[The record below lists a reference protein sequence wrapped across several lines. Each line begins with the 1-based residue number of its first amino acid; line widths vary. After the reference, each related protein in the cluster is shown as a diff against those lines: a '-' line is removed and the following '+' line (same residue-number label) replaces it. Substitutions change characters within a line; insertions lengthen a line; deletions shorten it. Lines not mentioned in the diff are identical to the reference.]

1 VATGAM
7 AVLRQVGDGVVFV
20 VRLQPNAGANRI
32 IGVAEDAEGEA
43 MIKAMVTAAPEKGKA
58 NSALVGL
65 LAKSWKIPK
74 FDISVIKGM
83 TNQRKT
89 LHIAG
94 NSDKLNAHLGHLIG
108 EYHV

>member
-1 VATGAM
+1 
-7 AVLRQVGDGVVFV
+7 
-20 VRLQPNAGANRI
+20 
-32 IGVAEDAEGEA
+32 

-65 LAKSWKIPK
+65 LAKSW
-74 FDISVIKGM
+74 
-83 TNQRKT
+83 
-89 LHIAG
+89 

>member
-65 LAKSWKIPK
+65 LAKSWKIPNPTFRSLRGWQTSAK
-74 FDISVIKGM
+74 RCISRAILTNSMRIWDI
-83 TNQRKT
+83 
-89 LHIAG
+89 
-94 NSDKLNAHLGHLIG
+94 
-108 EYHV
+108 